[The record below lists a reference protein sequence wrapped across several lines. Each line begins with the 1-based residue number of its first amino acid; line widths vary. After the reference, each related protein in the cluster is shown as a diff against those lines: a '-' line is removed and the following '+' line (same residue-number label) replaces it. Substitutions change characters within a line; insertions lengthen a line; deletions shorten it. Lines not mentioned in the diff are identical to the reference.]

1 MDGAVIIGTAGHI
14 DHGKSALVQALTG
27 KAMDPF
33 ADERRRGIT
42 LDLHVAS
49 LTLPDGRIA
58 GVVDVPGHEDLV
70 RTMVAGAAGLD
81 LVLLVIAADDGI
93 MPQTREHLAVV
104 EQLRVPHGIPVLTR
118 ADLVD
123 PEWLA
128 LVQADVEAWLR
139 DSPVRFGPTAITS
152 AVTGMGIEGLRAQI
166 AACQVGRGRVPGDI
180 ARLPVDRVLSLPG
193 VGTVVAGTSWSGEFQ
208 TEDAVL
214 ILPAGHEA
222 RIRSIERHGGAVP
235 AAAAG
240 ERIALALA
248 GVDRVQVNRGDTVV
262 RPREGWETTT
272 ALDVMLQLLPGARH
286 PLTHQTRV
294 RLHLA
299 TLEAMAR
306 VHLREAILPGGR
318 GLARL
323 VLESP
328 VIARGGDR
336 LVLRSYSPVTTI
348 GGGWVVDPQ
357 PPRQRVEWNPALGHE
372 DPAERLVALVARRPE
387 GLSMLHAPVVL
398 GVAPREL
405 VRLLRSAAVTRFHDL
420 LLDPVRVA
428 EAQRF
433 AVGAVEEW
441 HRERPADP
449 GMPRET
455 LRQVLGRFRGAAD
468 PGLERVVASGKL
480 VAVGAVVA
488 VPGFEP
494 GVAGGTTALDRLV
507 GQIELAGLTPPSI
520 GELELTSGSAA
531 VADAL
536 RLAARTGRLVQ
547 VEPDRYYAPAAI
559 ATFTAALRELAPA
572 GISPGSVRER
582 TGLSRKFLIPLLE
595 WADTSGLTIRRG
607 DHRVPGPRLG
617 ISTPP

>member
-1 MDGAVIIGTAGHI
+1 VIIGTAGHI

-49 LTLPDGRIA
+49 LTLPDGRIV

-104 EQLRVPHGIPVLTR
+104 EQLRVPQGIPVLTR

-128 LVQADVEAWLR
+128 LVQADVEAWLQH
-139 DSPVRFGPTAITS
+139 SPVRFGPTAITS
-152 AVTGMGIEGLRAQI
+152 AVTGLGIEALRAQI
-166 AACQVGRGRVPGDI
+166 AGCQGQRGRVAGDI

-193 VGTVVAGTSWSGEFQ
+193 AGTVVTGTSWSGEWH
-208 TEDAVL
+208 TDDAVL

-222 RIRSIERHGGAVP
+222 RIRSIERHGGAVQ
-235 AAAAG
+235 AAAPG
-240 ERIALALA
+240 ERVALALA
-248 GVDRVQVNRGDTVV
+248 GVDRAQVGRGDTVV
-262 RPREGWETTT
+262 GPRGGWETTT
-272 ALDVMLQLLPGARH
+272 ALDVVLQLLPGARH
-286 PLTHQTRV
+286 PLTHQARV
-294 RLHLA
+294 RVHLA

-306 VHLREAILPGGR
+306 VHLREPILPGSESR
-318 GLARL
+318 ARL
-323 VLESP
+323 VFESP
-328 VIARGGDR
+328 VVARGGDR

-357 PPRQRVEWNPALGHE
+357 PPRQRVEWDPTLADE
-372 DPAERLVALVARRPE
+372 DPAGRLPALVARRPD

-420 LLDPVRVA
+420 LLAPARIA

-433 AVGAVEEW
+433 AVSAVEGW
-441 HRERPADP
+441 HQEHPADP

-455 LRQVLGRFRGAAD
+455 LRQALGRFRGAAD
-468 PGLERVVASGKL
+468 PGLERVLASGKL
-480 VAVGAVVA
+480 LGSGAVVA
-488 VPGFEP
+488 LPGFEP
-494 GVAGGTTALDRLV
+494 GVAGGATALDRLV
-507 GQIELAGLTPPSI
+507 EQIEQAGLMPPSI
-520 GELELTSGSAA
+520 GELELTSGPTA

-536 RLAARTGRLVQ
+536 RLAARAGRLVQ

-559 ATFTAALRELAPA
+559 TTFTAALRDLAPA
-572 GISPGSVRER
+572 GIRPASLRER

-595 WADTSGLTIRRG
+595 WADASGLTVRRG
-607 DHRVPGPRLG
+607 DHRIPGPRLG